1 MSEATDRPADD
12 DAWAKACAEDLA
24 AERARRTERN
34 AAGGSGSGTGT
45 AAEELFKLFEAVAD
59 KVSGLNNPLFGTA
72 AQGAV
77 RQFVNQAKSAAK
89 PVIERNPEVF
99 DHLAAAGSEL
109 LAAYRT
115 AVEGH
120 ERRWTRGDTTG
131 DHTEQPR
138 HPDQGPARDSAGD
151 RGRDP
156 RDDGFGDG
164 FGDGNGDGNGDG
176 LGPSGRIDL
185 D

>member
-1 MSEATDRPADD
+1 MSEATDRPTDE

-24 AERARRTERN
+24 AEKARRRAEQG
-34 AAGGSGSGTGT
+34 AGGGGATGT

-59 KVSGLNNPLFGTA
+59 KVSALNNPLLGVA

-77 RQFVNQAKSAAK
+77 RQFVDQAKTAAK

-109 LAAYRT
+109 LAAYRS

-120 ERRWTRGDTTG
+120 ERRWTRD
-131 DHTEQPR
+131 EPPAPR
-138 HPDQGPARDSAGD
+138 RAPAEENDP
-151 RGRDP
+151 RDP
-156 RDDGFGDG
+156 RDEGDG
-164 FGDGNGDGNGDG
+164 PEDE
-176 LGPSGRIDL
+176 GPTGRIDL

>member
-1 MSEATDRPADD
+1 MSEATDRPTDD

-24 AERARRTERN
+24 AERERRRAREG
-34 AAGGSGSGTGT
+34 AGGPGAGSGTGT

-59 KVSGLNNPLFGTA
+59 KVSALNNPVLGAA

-77 RQFVNQAKSAAK
+77 RQFVNQAKAAAK
-89 PVIERNPEVF
+89 PVVERNPEVF

-109 LAAYRT
+109 LAAYRS

-120 ERRWTRGDTTG
+120 ERRWTRD
-131 DHTEQPR
+131 EPA
-138 HPDQGPARDSAGD
+138 PGPPADRPSGD
-151 RGRDP
+151 RSDP
-156 RDDGFGDG
+156 RDEGGS
-164 FGDGNGDGNGDG
+164 
-176 LGPSGRIDL
+176 GPAQRIDL

>member
-1 MSEATDRPADD
+1 MSEATDRPTDD

-24 AERARRTERN
+24 AEKERLRGQGGTG
-34 AAGGSGSGTGT
+34 AGGTGT

-59 KVSGLNNPLFGTA
+59 KVSGLNNPLLGAA

-77 RQFVNQAKSAAK
+77 RQFVNQARTAAQ
-89 PVIERNPEVF
+89 PVVERNPEVF

-109 LAAYRT
+109 LAAYRS

-120 ERRWTRGDTTG
+120 ERRWTRNEPPT
-131 DHTEQPR
+131 PR
-138 HPDQGPARDSAGD
+138 RAS
-151 RGRDP
+151 DP
-156 RDDGFGDG
+156 RGDG
-164 FGDGNGDGNGDG
+164 PDA
-176 LGPSGRIDL
+176 GPDEHIDL

>member
-1 MSEATDRPADD
+1 MSEATDRPTDD
-12 DAWAKACAEDLA
+12 DAWAEACAEDLA
-24 AERARRTERN
+24 AEKERRRSERG
-34 AAGGSGSGTGT
+34 AGAGATGT

-59 KVSGLNNPLFGTA
+59 KVSALNNPLIGVA

-89 PVIERNPEVF
+89 PVIERHPEVF

-109 LAAYRT
+109 LAAYRS

-120 ERRWTRGDTTG
+120 ERRWTRD
-131 DHTEQPR
+131 E
-138 HPDQGPARDSAGD
+138 PA
-151 RGRDP
+151 RGRDKDP
-156 RDDGFGDG
+156 RDVRRDEGNDDGDG
-164 FGDGNGDGNGDG
+164 
-176 LGPSGRIDL
+176 PAERIDL

>member
-1 MSEATDRPADD
+1 MSEATDRPTDE

-24 AERARRTERN
+24 AEQARRRAEQ
-34 AAGGSGSGTGT
+34 AAGPSAGGGTTGT

-59 KVSGLNNPLFGTA
+59 KVSALNNPLLGVA

-77 RQFVNQAKSAAK
+77 RQFVNQAKTAAQ

-109 LAAYRT
+109 LAAYRS

-120 ERRWTRGDTTG
+120 ERRWTRD
-131 DHTEQPR
+131 EPPAPR
-138 HPDQGPARDSAGD
+138 RTPHEEREP
-151 RGRDP
+151 RDP
-156 RDDGFGDG
+156 RDDGPDA
-164 FGDGNGDGNGDG
+164 
-176 LGPSGRIDL
+176 GPTERIDL

>member
-1 MSEATDRPADD
+1 MSEATDRPTDD

-24 AERARRTERN
+24 AEKERLRGQG
-34 AAGGSGSGTGT
+34 AGATGT

-77 RQFVNQAKSAAK
+77 RQFVNQAKTAAK

-109 LAAYRT
+109 LAAYRS

-120 ERRWTRGDTTG
+120 ERRWTRG
-131 DHTEQPR
+131 EPPAPR
-138 HPDQGPARDSAGD
+138 KE
-151 RGRDP
+151 RDP
-156 RDDGFGDG
+156 RDEGPGDG
-164 FGDGNGDGNGDG
+164 
-176 LGPSGRIDL
+176 PTERIDL

>member
-1 MSEATDRPADD
+1 MSEATDRPIDD

-24 AERARRTERN
+24 AEKERRRAGQGQ
-34 AAGGSGSGTGT
+34 AGTGT
-45 AAEELFKLFEAVAD
+45 GSASEELFKLFEAVAD
-59 KVSGLNNPLFGTA
+59 KVSALNNPLLGAA

-77 RQFVNQAKSAAK
+77 RQFVTQAKTAAK

-109 LAAYRT
+109 LAAYRS

-120 ERRWTRGDTTG
+120 ERRWTRDEAAPSAPG
-131 DHTEQPR
+131 PR
-138 HPDQGPARDSAGD
+138 AESAPHSPGT
-151 RGRDP
+151 GRDDREEGP
-156 RDDGFGDG
+156 DS
-164 FGDGNGDGNGDG
+164 
-176 LGPSGRIDL
+176 GPSERIDL

>member
-1 MSEATDRPADD
+1 MSEATDRPTDD

-24 AERARRTERN
+24 AEEARRRAERE
-34 AAGGSGSGTGT
+34 AAGAGPAGAPGT

-59 KVSGLNNPLFGTA
+59 KVSALNNPLLGAA

-77 RQFVNQAKSAAK
+77 RQFVNQAKTAAK
-89 PVIERNPEVF
+89 PVVERNPEVF

-109 LAAYRT
+109 LAAYRS

-120 ERRWTRGDTTG
+120 ERRWTRDEPPAPRASDGGDDEG
-131 DHTEQPR
+131 PEA
-138 HPDQGPARDSAGD
+138 GPAE
-151 RGRDP
+151 
-156 RDDGFGDG
+156 
-164 FGDGNGDGNGDG
+164 
-176 LGPSGRIDL
+176 RIDL

>member
-1 MSEATDRPADD
+1 MSEATDRPTDD

-24 AERARRTERN
+24 AEKERLRGQ
-34 AAGGSGSGTGT
+34 GGGTGASGTGT

-59 KVSGLNNPLFGTA
+59 KVSGLNNPLIGGA

-77 RQFVNQAKSAAK
+77 RQFVNQAKTAAK

-109 LAAYRT
+109 LAAYRS

-120 ERRWTRGDTTG
+120 ERRWTRN
-131 DHTEQPR
+131 EPPAPR
-138 HPDQGPARDSAGD
+138 KE
-151 RGRDP
+151 RDP
-156 RDDGFGDG
+156 RDE
-164 FGDGNGDGNGDG
+164 
-176 LGPSGRIDL
+176 GPGTGPTERIDL

>member
-1 MSEATDRPADD
+1 MSEATDRPTDD
-12 DAWAKACAEDLA
+12 DAWARACAEDLA
-24 AERARRTERN
+24 AEKERLRGQDRAG
-34 AAGGSGSGTGT
+34 AGGTGT

-59 KVSGLNNPLFGTA
+59 KVSGLNNPLFGVA

-77 RQFVNQAKSAAK
+77 RQIVDQAKTAAK

-109 LAAYRT
+109 LAAYRS

-120 ERRWTRGDTTG
+120 ERRWTRD
-131 DHTEQPR
+131 EPPAPR
-138 HPDQGPARDSAGD
+138 PASQD
-151 RGRDP
+151 RDP
-156 RDDGFGDG
+156 RDDGPDA
-164 FGDGNGDGNGDG
+164 
-176 LGPSGRIDL
+176 GPSERIDL

>member
-1 MSEATDRPADD
+1 MSEGSEHPTDD

-24 AERARRTERN
+24 AERERRRARDR
-34 AAGGSGSGTGT
+34 AAGAGTGRGTGT
-45 AAEELFKLFEAVAD
+45 ATEELFKLFEAVAD
-59 KVSGLNNPLFGTA
+59 KVSSLNTPLLGVA

-77 RQFVNQAKSAAK
+77 RQFVNQAKDAAK

-120 ERRWTRGDTTG
+120 EHRWTREDATAPRRPGHAADRDADEGDDG
-131 DHTEQPR
+131 EDG
-138 HPDQGPARDSAGD
+138 PDTGPAE
-151 RGRDP
+151 
-156 RDDGFGDG
+156 
-164 FGDGNGDGNGDG
+164 
-176 LGPSGRIDL
+176 RIDL

>member
-1 MSEATDRPADD
+1 MSEATDRPTDD
-12 DAWAKACAEDLA
+12 DAWARACAEDLA
-24 AERARRTERN
+24 AEKERLRGQGQ
-34 AAGGSGSGTGT
+34 AGAGGTGT

-59 KVSGLNNPLFGTA
+59 KVSGLNNPLFGVA

-77 RQFVNQAKSAAK
+77 RQIVDQARTAAK

-109 LAAYRT
+109 LAAYRS

-120 ERRWTRGDTTG
+120 ERRWTRGEPPTPRQASH
-131 DHTEQPR
+131 DH
-138 HPDQGPARDSAGD
+138 
-151 RGRDP
+151 DP
-156 RDDGFGDG
+156 RDDGPDA
-164 FGDGNGDGNGDG
+164 
-176 LGPSGRIDL
+176 GPSERIDL

>member
-1 MSEATDRPADD
+1 MSEATDRPTDASADEN
-12 DAWAKACAEDLA
+12 AWAEACAEDLA
-24 AERARRTERN
+24 AEKERRRSEQG
-34 AAGGSGSGTGT
+34 AGSGAGNGT

-59 KVSGLNNPLFGTA
+59 KVSALNNPLLGVA

-77 RQFVNQAKSAAK
+77 RQFVNQAKTAAK

-109 LAAYRT
+109 LAAYRS

-120 ERRWTRGDTTG
+120 ERRWTREEPRDRPGKPSG
-131 DHTEQPR
+131 DHP
-138 HPDQGPARDSAGD
+138 
-151 RGRDP
+151 
-156 RDDGFGDG
+156 
-164 FGDGNGDGNGDG
+164 GN
-176 LGPSGRIDL
+176 PSGNPSGERPRGKDEGKDEGEGGGAPAERIDL

>member
-1 MSEATDRPADD
+1 MSEATDRPADRPTDACAED
-12 DAWAKACAEDLA
+12 DAWARACAEDLA
-24 AERARRTERN
+24 AEKERRRAQG
-34 AAGGSGSGTGT
+34 AGADAGTGT

-59 KVSGLNNPLFGTA
+59 KVSSLNNPLITGA

-77 RQFVNQAKSAAK
+77 RQFVNQAKTAAK

-109 LAAYRT
+109 LAAYRS

-120 ERRWTRGDTTG
+120 ERRWTRDESGDERSARQSAEPR
-131 DHTEQPR
+131 TEDGTEPR
-138 HPDQGPARDSAGD
+138 DEPRDEGGTQAGGPAE
-151 RGRDP
+151 
-156 RDDGFGDG
+156 
-164 FGDGNGDGNGDG
+164 
-176 LGPSGRIDL
+176 RIDL

>member
-1 MSEATDRPADD
+1 MSEATDRPTDD

-24 AERARRTERN
+24 AEKERLRGQERA
-34 AAGGSGSGTGT
+34 AADGTGT

-59 KVSGLNNPLFGTA
+59 KVSGLNNPLFGVA

-77 RQFVNQAKSAAK
+77 RQFVDQARTAAK

-109 LAAYRT
+109 LAAYRS

-120 ERRWTRGDTTG
+120 ERRWTRGEPPAPRQASHDR
-131 DHTEQPR
+131 DH
-138 HPDQGPARDSAGD
+138 
-151 RGRDP
+151 
-156 RDDGFGDG
+156 RDDGPDE
-164 FGDGNGDGNGDG
+164 
-176 LGPSGRIDL
+176 GPSERIDL